1 MPASSAI
8 HPNCTGAV
16 HVTRIAQGN
25 SGNSDDSV
33 GRLGS
38 LLVPVVSA
46 VVVRRGDGAA
56 RVPDRGQ
63 VRKL

>member
-1 MPASSAI
+1 MLQELRKA
-8 HPNCTGAV
+8 TV
-16 HVTRIAQGN
+16 VT
-25 SGNSDDSV
+25 V

-38 LLVPVVSA
+38 HLVPVVSA